1 MLQQLKPSPYI
12 IFMNSA
18 NQTLEAIKNKKA
30 LLTKEKNEAI
40 AYIEECYNHDMDI
53 LNKEEKEYLEQFD
66 DIPID
71 DIYKEDSQVKK
82 YRKKPI
88 IVEAY
93 IATHEEYIKTLE
105 GTMKANKGDYIITG
119 VKGEQYPC
127 KPDVFKQTYEEVK

>member
-1 MLQQLKPSPYI
+1 
-12 IFMNSA
+12 MNSA
-18 NQTLEAIKNKKA
+18 NQTLQAIKNKKA

-40 AYIEECYNHDMDI
+40 AYIEECYKKDMEV
-53 LNKEEKEYLEQFD
+53 LNKEEKEWLEQFD

-93 IATHEEYIKTLE
+93 IATKEEYIKTLE
-105 GTMKANKGDYIITG
+105 GTMKADKGDYVITG
-119 VKGEQYPC
+119 VKGERYPC
-127 KPDVFKQTYEEVK
+127 KPDIFKQTYEEVKQ

>member
-1 MLQQLKPSPYI
+1 
-12 IFMNSA
+12 MNSA
-18 NQTLEAIKNKKA
+18 NQTLQAIKNKKA

-40 AYIEECYNHDMDI
+40 AYINECYNHDMDI
-53 LNKEEKEYLEQFD
+53 LNKEEKEWLEQFD

-93 IATHEEYIKTLE
+93 IATKEEYIKTLE
-105 GTMKANKGDYIITG
+105 GTMKADKGDYVITG
-119 VKGEQYPC
+119 VKGERYPC
-127 KPDVFKQTYEEVK
+127 KPDIFKQTYEEVKQ

>member
-1 MLQQLKPSPYI
+1 
-12 IFMNSA
+12 MNSA

-53 LNKEEKEYLEQFD
+53 LNKEEKEWLEQFD
-66 DIPID
+66 DIPLD
-71 DIYKEDSQVKK
+71 DIYREDSQVKK

-93 IATHEEYIKTLE
+93 IANEEEYIKTLE
-105 GTMKANKGDYIITG
+105 GTMKADKGDYIITG
-119 VKGEQYPC
+119 VKGERYPC

>member
-1 MLQQLKPSPYI
+1 
-12 IFMNSA
+12 MNSA
-18 NQTLEAIKNKKA
+18 NQTLQAIKNKKA

-40 AYIEECYNHDMDI
+40 AYIEECYKKDMEV
-53 LNKEEKEYLEQFD
+53 LNKEEKEWLEQFD

-93 IATHEEYIKTLE
+93 IANEEEYIKTLE

>member
-1 MLQQLKPSPYI
+1 
-12 IFMNSA
+12 MNSA
-18 NQTLEAIKNKKA
+18 NQTLQAIKNKKA

-40 AYIEECYNHDMDI
+40 AYIEECYKKDMEV
-53 LNKEEKEYLEQFD
+53 LNKEEKEWLEQFD

-93 IATHEEYIKTLE
+93 IATKEEHIKTLE
-105 GTMKANKGDYIITG
+105 GTMKADKGDYVITG
-119 VKGEQYPC
+119 IRGERYPC
-127 KPDVFKQTYEEVK
+127 KPDIFKQTYEEVKQ

>member
-1 MLQQLKPSPYI
+1 
-12 IFMNSA
+12 MNSA
-18 NQTLEAIKNKKA
+18 NQMLMAIKNKKA

-40 AYIEECYNHDMDI
+40 EYIEFRYAEDMAVLD
-53 LNKEEKEYLEQFD
+53 KEETEWLEQFD

-93 IATHEEYIKTLE
+93 IATKEEYIKTLE
-105 GTMKANKGDYIITG
+105 GTMKADKGDYVITG
-119 VKGEQYPC
+119 IRGERYPC
-127 KPDVFKQTYEEVK
+127 KPDIFKQTYEEVKQ

>member
-1 MLQQLKPSPYI
+1 
-12 IFMNSA
+12 MNSA

-40 AYIEECYNHDMDI
+40 AYINECYNHDMDI
-53 LNKEEKEYLEQFD
+53 LNKEEKEWLEQFD
-66 DIPID
+66 DIPIN

-93 IATHEEYIKTLE
+93 IANEEEYIKTLE

>member
-1 MLQQLKPSPYI
+1 
-12 IFMNSA
+12 MNSA
-18 NQTLEAIKNKKA
+18 NQTLQAIKNKKA
-30 LLTKEKNEAI
+30 LLTKEKNESI
-40 AYIEECYNHDMDI
+40 AYIEECYKKDI
-53 LNKEEKEYLEQFD
+53 EVLNKEEKEWLEQFD

-93 IATHEEYIKTLE
+93 QTNEEIEIKTLE

-119 VKGEQYPC
+119 IHGEQYPC
-127 KPDVFKQTYEEVK
+127 KPDIFHETYDEVD

>member
-1 MLQQLKPSPYI
+1 
-12 IFMNSA
+12 MNSA

-53 LNKEEKEYLEQFD
+53 LNKEEKEWLEQFD

-71 DIYKEDSQVKK
+71 DIYKKDSQVKK

-93 IATHEEYIKTLE
+93 IANEEEYIKTLE

>member
-1 MLQQLKPSPYI
+1 
-12 IFMNSA
+12 
-18 NQTLEAIKNKKA
+18 
-30 LLTKEKNEAI
+30 
-40 AYIEECYNHDMDI
+40 MDI
-53 LNKEEKEYLEQFD
+53 LNKEEKEWLEQFD

-93 IATHEEYIKTLE
+93 IANEEEYIKTLE

>member
-1 MLQQLKPSPYI
+1 
-12 IFMNSA
+12 MNSA

-40 AYIEECYNHDMDI
+40 TYINECYNHDMDI
-53 LNKEEKEYLEQFD
+53 LNKEEKEWLEQFD

-93 IATHEEYIKTLE
+93 IANEEEYIKTLE

-119 VKGEQYPC
+119 VKGERYPC

>member
-1 MLQQLKPSPYI
+1 
-12 IFMNSA
+12 MNSA
-18 NQTLEAIKNKKA
+18 NQTLQAIKNKKA

-40 AYIEECYNHDMDI
+40 AYIEECYKKDMEV
-53 LNKEEKEYLEQFD
+53 LNKEEKEWLEQFD

-93 IATHEEYIKTLE
+93 VATKEEYIKTLE
-105 GTMKANKGDYIITG
+105 GTMKADKGDYVITG
-119 VKGEQYPC
+119 VKGERYPC
-127 KPDVFKQTYEEVK
+127 KPDVFKQTYEEVQ